1 MLRLWISVFL
11 VVAAAGSK
19 AAAEPSEVTCT
30 FAGHTLPCTVEIT
43 VDGVPHVLL
52 SPIDKSDW
60 EFLERDMAPD
70 ATALHAELLT
80 HPSWETA
87 RRYAL
92 SQLYRQYRAMQAM
105 KLATYARY
113 KIMAQV
119 KAKYGE
125 LDELALIE
133 AVVIEAG
140 MPVVNVPDLA
150 ETLTPGELLDLSRLM
165 RPGGGK
171 DAN

>member
-1 MLRLWISVFL
+1 MLRLWISIFL
-11 VVAAAGSK
+11 VVAVAGSQ

-30 FAGHTLPCTVEIT
+30 FAGYTLPCTVESH
-43 VDGVPHVLL
+43 VGGMPHIEL

-70 ATALHAELLT
+70 ATALHAELLN
-80 HPSWETA
+80 HPTWETA

-92 SQLYRQYRAMQAM
+92 SQIYRQYRAMQAM

>member
-1 MLRLWISVFL
+1 
-11 VVAAAGSK
+11 
-19 AAAEPSEVTCT
+19 
-30 FAGHTLPCTVEIT
+30 
-43 VDGVPHVLL
+43 
-52 SPIDKSDW
+52 
-60 EFLERDMAPD
+60 
-70 ATALHAELLT
+70 
-80 HPSWETA
+80 
-87 RRYAL
+87 
-92 SQLYRQYRAMQAM
+92 
-105 KLATYARY
+105 
-113 KIMAQV
+113 MAQV